1 MQMPILLVSTV
12 GHEAVMQRI
21 ELIPTE
27 HKAVQFLP
35 PHRRGPDTQ
44 RLARISRWIHAPVPK
59 RKNDYIC
66 PLGWKWLG
74 KFNFYAA
81 ITGRH
86 KQAQGQQPAKAQNP

>member
-1 MQMPILLVSTV
+1 
-12 GHEAVMQRI
+12 
-21 ELIPTE
+21 
-27 HKAVQFLP
+27 
-35 PHRRGPDTQ
+35 
-44 RLARISRWIHAPVPK
+44 VPE